1 MDTGGFDA
9 RSKLQILLTHS
20 FGINETRRSF
30 QCGDSEFGRFRNQ
43 ICQRKNLQIKL
54 LAYAQKRNE
63 EEVIA
68 LVIPKFVKSTD
79 TFSTVSD
86 VFNGV
91 KVQTAFADKQ
101 FFYGRGAGSLPTASA
116 VLSDISA
123 IAYDYRYEYKK
134 KIANSEN
141 LKLAQDFPLKVLF
154 RHKAKDSQ
162 NFENYFEEIEEFYG
176 NREDAYFSLKVGS
189 IRFQQLKTFSQ
200 SIKMRC
206 HLC

>member
-1 MDTGGFDA
+1 MP
-9 RSKLQILLTHS
+9 KK
-20 FGINETRRSF
+20 
-30 QCGDSEFGRFRNQ
+30 
-43 ICQRKNLQIKL
+43 KNLQIKL

-134 KIANSEN
+134 IANSEN

-176 NREDAYFSLKVGS
+176 NREDAYFVGS
-189 IRFQQLKTFSQ
+189 IRFQQLKDVFTKHQDEVSFVL
-200 SIKMRC
+200 IDI
-206 HLC
+206 L